1 MYDPNGNLFGGDGRT
16 ITFDNLDRPIDGRVL
31 VVAGQN
37 SGSSRYLASAEIYD
51 SATGSF
57 APTGSLSRVSLT
69 HAATLLG
76 NGTVLVAGGDGTNA
90 AQIYDPGTGMFRA
103 TGSMIN
109 TRGGPQATL
118 LANGKVLFTGGI
130 GPPYGDGVVAAESY
144 DPASETFTPAGAAI
158 GCHSTATR
166 LPNGMVLLAGGG
178 PVICSGIYSSDVGAE
193 LYDPTKGTFDF
204 TINMN
209 LWREEGHT
217 ATRLPDGKVLFT
229 GGVRIVPQGTSAT
242 IYTAEL
248 FSIP

>member
-1 MYDPNGNLFGGDGRT
+1 MHLLRSAIASLLLAVAAAGDVRTQALDYPN
-16 ITFDNLDRPIDGRVL
+16 RPVRLI
-31 VVAGQN
+31 
-37 SGSSRYLASAEIYD
+37 SD

-204 TINMN
+204 TIN
-209 LWREEGHT
+209 RASPG
-217 ATRLPDGKVLFT
+217 GKRPSNARSRSSMPFRTFETLA
-229 GGVRIVPQGTSAT
+229 IV
-242 IYTAEL
+242 
-248 FSIP
+248 